1 MMKFGG
7 TQGALGGGVAYFTH
21 STLSAAAGALM
32 RFPVL
37 SLATVLAFASPVSA
51 QVIIKDNS
59 NPIAVD
65 GVTEYQTDF
74 NMVGGMKVS
83 WTLTGGSGSA
93 VWGDISG
100 VSGIAGAW
108 GVWSTDFKL
117 WGNGSTDTFSDDA
130 WKMWGKNLTSF
141 TIEAMF
147 GNGVFDVVSTHPTN
161 STEFSA
167 TGKVFN
173 WNGSGP
179 DSRVTYSNPV
189 AVSPNAFVGDLYG
202 TLKVEFGDYD
212 TSCPSGYSESNGS
225 CKKKVYDACANNYT
239 FNSGTNKCVKN
250 GQSWNWYYPDYNWV
264 YTTAITTWVGTTFGT
279 SSKCNGDYS
288 PTYDDYVKINGR
300 WVQVDNDKCYER
312 FSQDMDNT
320 FLDDPGTSQEVVPEP
335 ATMTLLATG
344 LAGMAASRRRK
355 QAAK

>member
-1 MMKFGG
+1 
-7 TQGALGGGVAYFTH
+7 
-21 STLSAAAGALM
+21 
-32 RFPVL
+32 
-37 SLATVLAFASPVSA
+37 
-51 QVIIKDNS
+51 
-59 NPIAVD
+59 
-65 GVTEYQTDF
+65 
-74 NMVGGMKVS
+74 
-83 WTLTGGSGSA
+83 
-93 VWGDISG
+93 
-100 VSGIAGAW
+100 
-108 GVWSTDFKL
+108 
-117 WGNGSTDTFSDDA
+117 
-130 WKMWGKNLTSF
+130 
-141 TIEAMF
+141 MF

-288 PTYDDYVKINGR
+288 PTYDNYVKINGR

>member
-1 MMKFGG
+1 
-7 TQGALGGGVAYFTH
+7 
-21 STLSAAAGALM
+21 M

-189 AVSPNAFVGDLYG
+189 AVSPGSFVGDLYG
-202 TLKVEFGDYD
+202 TLKVEFGSYG
-212 TSCPSGYSESNGS
+212 CSNGWS
-225 CKKKVYDACANNYT
+225 AHNGQCKK
-239 FNSGTNKCVKN
+239 FNWNTWRWDYQP
-250 GQSWNWYYPDYNWV
+250 QSW
-264 YTTAITTWVGTTFGT
+264 VGSTFGT